1 MKEIPIW
8 ERMTISVEE
17 AAAYSGIGIKKIRE
31 LINEPDCDFVI
42 KVGSKKLLVKREK
55 FEKYI
60 LAHEVIWGYVRRI
73 YMLYYYYNRN
83 YIISYP
89 IFRKDH
95 IYG

>member
-1 MKEIPIW
+1 
-8 ERMTISVEE
+8 MTISVEE

-60 LAHEVIWGYVRRI
+60 LAHEVI
-73 YMLYYYYNRN
+73 
-83 YIISYP
+83 
-89 IFRKDH
+89 
-95 IYG
+95 

>member
-60 LAHEVIWGYVRRI
+60 LAHEVI
-73 YMLYYYYNRN
+73 
-83 YIISYP
+83 
-89 IFRKDH
+89 
-95 IYG
+95 